1 MGVGRGLGGRGGG
14 VDPHLSIGPGRPQ
27 YELEV
32 VQWTSQFLVEFDHP
46 VLRQRG
52 GGGERVRGEGRGCRP
67 SPFHWSRSSTVRARS
82 RPVDTSVPCTV

>member
-32 VQWTSQFLVEFDHP
+32 VQWTSQLLVQFDHP

-52 GGGERVRGEGRGCRP
+52 GGGEG
-67 SPFHWSRSSTVRARS
+67 
-82 RPVDTSVPCTV
+82 